1 VRDRIVRRVLMTGDT
16 VGGVWTYVL
25 ELCEGL
31 AAHGVQVM
39 LATMGGDPSAE
50 QEAAASAIPNVS
62 LLGSRYKLEW
72 MDDPWADVEA
82 SGAWLLD
89 LERQFA
95 PDVIHLNTLVHGHLP
110 FEAPVLVTVH
120 SCVLSWWAS
129 VKGGSIPASWSR
141 YRNEVETSLKAV
153 DTITAPSHAMLRT
166 VRLNYGIDSARC
178 RVIPNGRA
186 KARYRVGAKEDF
198 ALAAGRLWDEGK
210 NISAVARVAG
220 GLPWPVYLAGEQRSP
235 NGTSVEL
242 PGCRM
247 LGQLS
252 PQSLADWYRRAAIYA
267 LPARYEP
274 FGLSALEAAL
284 SGCAL
289 VLGDIESLREIW
301 RDAAIFVPPDDAE
314 QLAAALR
321 VLMAN
326 RPLRKEMAR
335 RSLSRALTF
344 TPERMAL
351 GYLEAYSELA
361 GRRRVSCAS

>member
-1 VRDRIVRRVLMTGDT
+1 MTGDT
-16 VGGVWTYVL
+16 VGGVWTYAL
-25 ELCEGL
+25 ELCEAL
-31 AAHGVQVM
+31 APHGVQVM
-39 LATMGGDPSAE
+39 LATMGGYPSAQ
-50 QEAAASAIPNVS
+50 QESAVSAIPNVS

-72 MDDPWADVEA
+72 MDEPWADVEA

-89 LERQFA
+89 AERQFA
-95 PDVIHLNTLVHGHLP
+95 PDVIHLNTLVHGHLA
-110 FEAPVLVTVH
+110 FEAPVLLTVH

-129 VKGGSIPASWSR
+129 VKGGSIPASWNR
-141 YRNEVETSLKAV
+141 YRNEVKTSLQAV
-153 DTITAPSHAMLRT
+153 ETITAPSHAMLRT
-166 VRLNYGIDSARC
+166 VRDNYGVDPGHC

-186 KARYRVGAKEDF
+186 KARYRVGPKEDF
-198 ALAAGRLWDEGK
+198 VLAAGRLWDEGK
-210 NISAVARVAG
+210 NISAMERIAA
-220 GLPWPVYLAGEQRSP
+220 GLPWPVYLAGDHRSP
-235 NGTSVEL
+235 NGTRIEL

-252 PQSLADWYRRAAIYA
+252 PQSMADWYARAAIYA

-301 RDAAIFVPPDDAE
+301 GDAAIFVPPDDTDR
-314 QLAAALR
+314 LAVALR
-321 VLMAN
+321 GLMAN

-335 RSLSRALTF
+335 RSFARALTF

-351 GYLEAYSELA
+351 GYLDAYRELA
-361 GRRRVSCAS
+361 GGRRVKCAS